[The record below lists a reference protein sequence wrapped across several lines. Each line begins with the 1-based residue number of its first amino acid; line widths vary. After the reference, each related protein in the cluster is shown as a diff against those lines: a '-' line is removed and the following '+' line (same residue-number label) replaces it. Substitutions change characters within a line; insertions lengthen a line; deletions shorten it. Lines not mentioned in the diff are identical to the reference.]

1 MPKMWWSRESQ
12 FYPRNAEVSKG
23 FHLIQH
29 NNRMRKEGHLVP
41 VCCAQRLL
49 RECGWSNNYI
59 ERVTCFGWDYFML
72 KYAASKEQN
81 ISHSKIV
88 KILSTVPHDKGF
100 HFFTDQGSGT
110 GETATSLE
118 TFAQK
123 LEAISADSVKFHFQR
138 KDFQNWIQTT
148 VGDGVLAE
156 RINHISGQLPVEEL
170 RNELVKTVEKRLS
183 QLKLLHGESIASQ

>member
-1 MPKMWWSRESQ
+1 
-12 FYPRNAEVSKG
+12 
-23 FHLIQH
+23 
-29 NNRMRKEGHLVP
+29 
-41 VCCAQRLL
+41 
-49 RECGWSNNYI
+49 
-59 ERVTCFGWDYFML
+59 ML
-72 KYAASKEQN
+72 KYAASKEQD
-81 ISHSKIV
+81 ISDSKIV

-100 HFFTDQGSGT
+100 HFFTDLGCNT

-123 LEAISADSVKFHFQR
+123 LAKINADSVKFHFQR

-156 RINHISGQLPVEEL
+156 RLNHISGQLPVEDL
-170 RNELVKTVEKRLS
+170 RSELVKSVQKRLS